1 MKKDKR
7 SLWIALIIWGA
18 LGIILFLSI
27 DCQYVRPDIRLAGDP
42 IGSLRDNGTVFIC
55 LCAVNVGGKTAHGV
69 VANTTII
76 NVGEYRNYLGTM
88 RPGEPKGYEIDLPG
102 VEWGKVLE
110 VSAVFKWE

>member
-55 LCAVNVGGKTAHGV
+55 LRAVNVGGKTAYRV
-69 VANTTII
+69 VANTTI
-76 NVGEYRNYLGTM
+76 
-88 RPGEPKGYEIDLPG
+88 
-102 VEWGKVLE
+102 
-110 VSAVFKWE
+110 SA